1 MEQKDLMGTVRD
13 AVNRKIAND
22 YDNTVLDAFEKH
34 GYSKEEILDPKNRER
49 ITRFKY
55 NSPSYECVEDWCFDN
70 ICLFRLVSSSKVE
83 IGENFKVT
91 TEYHV
96 LHYREPIGEKE

>member
-55 NSPSYECVEDWCFDN
+55 N
-70 ICLFRLVSSSKVE
+70 
-83 IGENFKVT
+83 
-91 TEYHV
+91 
-96 LHYREPIGEKE
+96 